1 MHNVITTITGAVGRA
16 ICAIPESRHKQIER
30 RIATLISQSGGRLT
44 DNFEREIVLQ
54 ILGEDQALAVEPINR
69 FH

>member
-30 RIATLISQSGGRLT
+30 RIATMISQSGGRLT
-44 DNFEREIVLQ
+44 DNVEREIVLQ
-54 ILGEDQALAVEPINR
+54 LLGEDQALAVGPVNPV
-69 FH
+69 H